1 MSQPDFELHLDSG
14 GAFYLHGP
22 AAYMDVR
29 GIELM
34 NAILDQSD
42 ALLDQLLLRH
52 TDWRQAVLAR
62 FQLDY
67 ANWKGVNQLLGP
79 VQPTLLEVNHDG
91 Q

>member
-1 MSQPDFELHLDSG
+1 MPDAGELIPTTV
-14 GAFYLHGP
+14 F
-22 AAYMDVR
+22 AATPRWLITR

-67 ANWKGVNQLLGP
+67 ANWKGVNQILGP

>member
-1 MSQPDFELHLDSG
+1 
-14 GAFYLHGP
+14 
-22 AAYMDVR
+22 MDVR

-34 NAILDQSD
+34 YAILDQCV

-67 ANWKGVNQLLGP
+67 ANWKGVNQILGP
-79 VQPTLLEVNHDG
+79 VLPTLLEVRHDG